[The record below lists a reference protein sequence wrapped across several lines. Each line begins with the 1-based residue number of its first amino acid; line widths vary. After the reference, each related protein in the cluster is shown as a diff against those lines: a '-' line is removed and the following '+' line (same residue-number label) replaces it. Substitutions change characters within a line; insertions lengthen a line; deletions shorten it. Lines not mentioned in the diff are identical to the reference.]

1 MSLDRIKI
9 KLKIG
14 FIVDE
19 DYISNNYNDLLAEI
33 NSDDTFFATP
43 ILISQ
48 RYSHLEQHKRKPFL
62 AFIKNIFIRILRRL
76 IMEVEFSKLK
86 KNKIFYNYG
95 KNISLE
101 NNSLKK
107 ISIYPL
113 ISKSGKKHSF
123 SEEDIKKI
131 NDLDLDVLIRCGKGI
146 L

>member
-76 IMEVEFSKLK
+76 IMEV
-86 KNKIFYNYG
+86 
-95 KNISLE
+95 
-101 NNSLKK
+101 
-107 ISIYPL
+107 
-113 ISKSGKKHSF
+113 
-123 SEEDIKKI
+123 
-131 NDLDLDVLIRCGKGI
+131 
-146 L
+146 